1 MNKKIGYKI
10 KRKREEKNFS
20 QEAMAEML
28 DISQK
33 SYSNIEN
40 GKNSSINTDRLLKI
54 SEILEIDIL
63 DFFKDLE
70 NISYNKITN
79 SQQNGFVFNNVVNS
93 EEINAIIQS
102 MSKIFEQAL
111 LAAINNLKNQL

>member
-1 MNKKIGYKI
+1 MNKTIGYRI

-63 DFFKDLE
+63 DFFKDSE
-70 NISYNKITN
+70 NITYNNITN
-79 SQQNGFVFNNVVNS
+79 TQDRFIINNGINS
-93 EEINAIIQS
+93 EEMNTIIQS

-111 LAAINNLKNQL
+111 LAAINNLKNKL